1 MKVGI
6 TLPQFRPT
14 VAPSVAVAR
23 AAEAAGVIDGVFVF
37 DHVYAIGNPARPARN
52 AWPLLGALAGAT
64 DRIALGPLVA
74 RVSLLPNAVLAHN
87 LETLH
92 RMLGDRL
99 IAGLGAGD
107 RLSAEENA
115 LVDVPFPPAD
125 VRLADLA
132 DAARRVRALGVP
144 VWLGGLSPKVHDLAV
159 AEGVALNLWGVDP
172 DRVAATTEVEV
183 TWGGPMPKDA
193 GAAADLLVRLSD
205 AGATWAVLGPPFPA
219 DGDPLAAV
227 DLVAEAMT
235 TAFPRSGR
243 DSGRSA
249 PLSATE
255 TAGVAPANPAE
266 KRTGTR

>member
-1 MKVGI
+1 VGI
-6 TLPQFRPT
+6 TLPQFRP
-14 VAPSVAVAR
+14 VIGPSLEVAR

-64 DRIALGPLVA
+64 ERVALGTLVA

-115 LVDVPFPPAD
+115 AVDVPFPPVG

-132 DAARRVRALGVP
+132 DAARRVRALGVTT
-144 VWLGGLSPKVHDLAV
+144 WIGGLSPKVHDVAV
-159 AEGVALNLWGVDP
+159 AEGTALNLWGVDA
-172 DRVAATTEVEV
+172 DRVAGTTDVEV
-183 TWGGPMPKDA
+183 TWGGPMPK
-193 GAAADLLVRLSD
+193 GAAPTADLLGRLAA

-227 DLVAEAMT
+227 DLVVEAV
-235 TAFPRSGR
+235 
-243 DSGRSA
+243 
-249 PLSATE
+249 E
-255 TAGVAPANPAE
+255 TAGLASVNPSGN
-266 KRTGTR
+266 RTGTR